1 MKKIIKRASAALLST
16 VILLSCTAALPSSD
30 PSLPQLTGV
39 AADEI
44 DYVEFDNIND
54 AADYFK
60 EQLRN
65 RNVNV
70 NIKLPY
76 SFDEY
81 YTALDLL
88 FKNSLSETGVP
99 DEGDYMRYGLH
110 GYKLSYQGNSRTVV
124 FRFTLDYF
132 TNAEQERFVD
142 KRVKEIVSS
151 LALNGKTEYE
161 KIKAIF
167 NYIVKNVSY
176 DSENKSD
183 SSYSAYGALFNGK
196 AVCQGYTQLFY
207 RLATESGISCRIVA
221 GTSEGA
227 NHTWVI
233 AGIDGLYYLID
244 PTWDSI
250 IQSKAPQYFL
260 KGKMD
265 FDESTKGTE
274 HTTGEGK
281 SGMYSLYPDYTSV
294 AFNEEYPI
302 ACSAYSVVNDPKR
315 LKLGDV
321 DLDGK
326 VTSKDAAMTLRA
338 SVELSSFGKC
348 HLSEIQMKNADMMPD
363 GILRSD
369 DAARILRYTTIISS
383 GSKISAEQYVENPF

>member
-1 MKKIIKRASAALLST
+1 MSAA
-16 VILLSCTAALPSSD
+16 ILLSCTAALPSSD
-30 PSLPQLTGV
+30 LSLPQITGS

-70 NIKLPY
+70 SIKIPY
-76 SFDEY
+76 SVDEFEI
-81 YTALDLL
+81 ALDLL
-88 FKNSLSETGVP
+88 FQKALAETGVP

-110 GYKLSYQGNSRTVV
+110 GYSLSYIGNSKTVI

-132 TNAEQERFVD
+132 TNAEEERFVD

-151 LALNGKTEYE
+151 LDLNGKTEYD
-161 KIKAIF
+161 KIKAVF

-176 DSENKSD
+176 DSDQKNASA
-183 SSYSAYGALFNGK
+183 YSAYGALSSGK
-196 AVCQGYTQLFY
+196 AVCQGYSQLFY
-207 RLATESGISCRIVA
+207 RLASEAGISCRIIA

-233 AGIDGLYYLID
+233 VGIDGLYYLID

-250 IQSKAPQYFL
+250 IQSKTPQYFL
-260 KGKMD
+260 KGRQD

-281 SGMYSLYPDYTSV
+281 CGIYSLYPDYTSA
-294 AFNEEYPI
+294 AFNDAYPI
-302 ACSAYSVVNDPKR
+302 AYSAYSVVNDPKK

-321 DLDGK
+321 DLDGM
-326 VTSKDAAMTLRA
+326 VTSKDAAMALRA
-338 SVELSSFGKC
+338 SVEISSFGKC

-363 GILRSD
+363 GMLRSD
-369 DAARILRYTTIISS
+369 DAARILRYTSLISS
-383 GSKISAEQYVENPF
+383 GINISAEQYIENPF